1 MHNRSSESARVALQI
16 TIPDDVAFADLQ
28 LARDAACLTFA
39 WEPLERIC
47 AASGIDPAVLT
58 DGPKDNA
65 AGLIVRW
72 YVAHRAIGGAPD
84 PVVED
89 LLDEMRLEDERGGG
103 LSHEPG
109 QA

>member
-1 MHNRSSESARVALQI
+1 MSDTHRVALQV
-16 TIPDDVAFADLQ
+16 TIPDDVVFADLQ
-28 LARDAACLTFA
+28 LARDASGLTFA

-58 DGPKDNA
+58 DGPEDNA
-65 AGLIVRW
+65 GGLIVRW
-72 YVAHRAIGGAPD
+72 YMAHRAAGGAPD
-84 PVVED
+84 PVAED
-89 LLDEMRLEDERGGG
+89 LLEEVRLEDERGGG